1 VERGPRRVSAVA
13 RANIEPAEIEQ
24 QTGVRSGAARAG
36 RALRP
41 SFFPVLPSFA
51 WTLFFFLA
59 PLGILFVYSF
69 ATVDIITLQLK
80 YDWTLENYRQIGDSL
95 YRDALLRSLL
105 LSVSATLL
113 CLVIGFPVAY
123 WITLQPRR
131 RQLIALLLIIV
142 PFWTSFLVRTYAF
155 ATLIANGGPL
165 EDLAHAT
172 GLLNDH
178 SALNL
183 LYTRKGIAAG
193 IVYSYLPLMILP
205 LYVALERIDP
215 RVIAAGRDLG
225 APPFRVMRRIV
236 IPLAAPGIV
245 AGCILVG
252 IPATGEYVIPSILG
266 GGKTLMFG
274 NVVASQFLDAGNI
287 PFGSALAVAL
297 MVGVTIVALLGRKS
311 VAARERA
318 AA

>member
-1 VERGPRRVSAVA
+1 MVDGAGGPSR
-13 RANIEPAEIEQ
+13 
-24 QTGVRSGAARAG
+24 AAR
-36 RALRP
+36 LVNLVRP
-41 SFFPVLPSFA
+41 SFLPAVPSFA
-51 WTLFFFLA
+51 WTMLFFLA

-69 ATVDIITLQLK
+69 ASIDIITLQIK
-80 YDWTLENYRQIGDSL
+80 YDWTLANYQQIGDSL

-105 LSVSATLL
+105 LSVTATVL

-123 WITLQPRR
+123 WLTLQPPN
-131 RQLIALLLIIV
+131 RQMFALLLIII

-165 EDLAHAT
+165 EDIART
-172 GLLNDH
+172 IGLINSD

-215 RVIAAGRDLG
+215 RLIAAGRDLG
-225 APPFRVMRRIV
+225 ASPFRVMRRVV
-236 IPLAAPGIV
+236 IPLSVPGIV

-274 NVVASQFLDAGNI
+274 NIVASQFLDAGDI

-297 MVGVTIVALLGRKS
+297 MAGVTVVAVFGRKW
-311 VAARERA
+311 VAAREEA

>member
-1 VERGPRRVSAVA
+1 MPGSDMAQADLERVDTDQQKGDRSAVA
-13 RANIEPAEIEQ
+13 RVAH
-24 QTGVRSGAARAG
+24 
-36 RALRP
+36 ALRP
-41 SFFPVLPSFA
+41 SFLPVVPSFA
-51 WTLFFFLA
+51 WTLLFFLA
-59 PLGILFVYSF
+59 PLGILIVYSF
-69 ATVDIITLQLK
+69 ATIDIITLQLK
-80 YDWTLENYRQIGDSL
+80 YDWTIENYRQIGDAL
-95 YRDALLRSLL
+95 YREALLRSLL
-105 LSVSATLL
+105 LSVTATLL

-131 RQLIALLLIIV
+131 RQLIALLLIII

-165 EDLAHAT
+165 EDLAHAI
-172 GLLNDH
+172 GLLDAH
-178 SALNL
+178 SGLNL

-215 RVIAAGRDLG
+215 RVIASARDLG
-225 APPFRVMRRIV
+225 ASPHRVMRRVV
-236 IPLAAPGIV
+236 IPLAMPGIV

-297 MVGVTIVALLGRKS
+297 MVGVTIVALLGRKW
-311 VAARERA
+311 VAAREEA
-318 AA
+318 VV

>member
-1 VERGPRRVSAVA
+1 MSKATIGSTDVNETGGPRRVTRLV
-13 RANIEPAEIEQ
+13 
-24 QTGVRSGAARAG
+24 G
-36 RALRP
+36 ALRP
-41 SFFPVLPSFA
+41 SFLPVAPSFA
-51 WTLFFFLA
+51 WTLLFFLA
-59 PLGILFVYSF
+59 PLAILIVYSF
-69 ATVDIITLQLK
+69 ATIDIITLQLK
-80 YDWTLENYRQIGDSL
+80 YNWTLDNYRQIGDSL

-105 LSVSATLL
+105 LSVTATLL

-123 WITLQPRR
+123 WITLQSRR
-131 RQLIALLLIIV
+131 AQLIALLLIIV

-155 ATLIANGGPL
+155 ATLIANGGPV
-165 EDLAHAT
+165 EDLAHAV
-172 GLLNDH
+172 GLL
-178 SALNL
+178 SAQSELNW
-183 LYTRKGIAAG
+183 LYTRKGITAG

-236 IPLAAPGIV
+236 VPLAMPGIV

-274 NVVASQFLDAGNI
+274 NVIASQFLEAGNI

-297 MVGVTIVALLGRKS
+297 MIGVTIVALVGRKW
-311 VAARERA
+311 VAAREEVA
-318 AA
+318 A